1 MESLWYASEAFRD
14 EGDGG
19 IEGAKIACKA
29 VARFIAV
36 RHQNPELAAPFLA
49 LRAAL
54 EDVERGVQPE
64 LFSHDPSLKKRSRSS
79 QRKHLQ
85 MLASVALD
93 VLMHLRDSQDQ
104 AAARV
109 ARAVLDWPGFAPG
122 HVTPTTI
129 RHWRDQILAQSR
141 NERTQFDKL
150 RQFILAQPNP
160 RLEIEKLLRDPP
172 GVAKT

>member
-1 MESLWYASEAFRD
+1 
-14 EGDGG
+14 
-19 IEGAKIACKA
+19 
-29 VARFIAV
+29 
-36 RHQNPELAAPFLA
+36 
-49 LRAAL
+49 
-54 EDVERGVQPE
+54 
-64 LFSHDPSLKKRSRSS
+64 
-79 QRKHLQ
+79 
-85 MLASVALD
+85 MLASLALD
-93 VLMHLRDSQDQ
+93 VLMHLRESQDQ

-109 ARAVLDWPGFAPG
+109 ARAVLEWPGFAPG

-129 RHWRDQILAQSR
+129 RHWRDQILAQPR